1 MTARDVTKEKG
12 MILRVAGLLAV
23 VLAVSMTCG
32 VDEALAKRRVVP
44 PRAGQ
49 VGLGLQGQF
58 GTLLESG
65 LIGQEFGAGPGMAV
79 RVRYRMRYERA
90 IGLSF
95 ESQSFD
101 ARNPA
106 DSTGSITQA
115 TAVLSG
121 VELYQ
126 MFGTRT
132 NTHKMISIGIGLAQ
146 ISQDTNDGGTVFPG
160 DGLYISGGAGLEQFF
175 WNSWAW
181 DLSTRYVTL
190 FQEGKTNHD
199 FQISLGLIFYAS
211 Y

>member
-1 MTARDVTKEKG
+1 MTLRMAGWLVVVT
-12 MILRVAGLLAV
+12 AA
-23 VLAVSMTCG
+23 AAAFAAS
-32 VDEALAKRRVVP
+32 DALAWTVTP

-49 VGLGLQGQF
+49 VGLGLQGQY

-65 LIGQEFGAGPGMAV
+65 NLGNDFGSGPGLTV
-79 RVRYRMRYERA
+79 RIRYRMRYERA

-106 DSTGSITQA
+106 DSTGALTKT

-121 VELYQ
+121 LELYQ
-126 MFGTRT
+126 LFGTRT
-132 NTHKMISIGIGLAQ
+132 RSHKMISAGIGLVQ
-146 ISQDTNDGGTVFPG
+146 VSQDTNDGGTIFPG
-160 DGLYISGGAGLEQFF
+160 DGLYVSVGAGVEQFF

-181 DLSTRYVTL
+181 DLSTRYMAI
-190 FQEGKTNHD
+190 FEEGETNHD
-199 FQISLGLIFYAS
+199 VQISLGLIFYAS